1 MADRTSL
8 FSPLRFGSI
17 EAPNRIFMA
26 PLTRNRAHPD
36 GVPADLAQVYYT
48 QRAGAGLI
56 ISEGTQISPM
66 GKGYLDTPGIHDA
79 AQVAAW
85 QPITAAVHAAGGRI
99 FAQIWH
105 VGRISNVSL
114 LPGGAAP
121 VAPSAI
127 KAASMTFTAEGFVP
141 VSEPVALSIEG
152 IAATLEDYRTATVM
166 AREAGFDG
174 VEIHAANGYLIDQ
187 FLQDRTNRREDAYGG
202 PVENRMRF
210 LSEVVDVVTAA
221 WEPGRVGVRL
231 SPLGQANDIGD
242 SDPEALFGAV
252 YRMLS
257 GKGLAYLHIVEAM
270 GGMERSPEAAAMIG
284 RLRSAYDGVY
294 LANGGMDADA
304 AAAAVAAGEVDAVAW
319 GRAFLANPDLP
330 ERFRRG
336 AALNEPDRTT
346 FYGGGAEGYVD
357 YPALDEGDRAA

>member
-1 MADRTSL
+1 MADRSPL
-8 FSPLRFGSI
+8 FSPLRLGAI
-17 EAPNRIFMA
+17 EVPNRVFMA

-36 GVPADLAQVYYT
+36 GVPSDLAQVYYT

-56 ISEGTQISPM
+56 ISEGTQISAV

-85 QPITAAVHAAGGRI
+85 RPITDAVHKAGGRI

-105 VGRISNVSL
+105 VGRISHVSL
-114 LPGGAAP
+114 LPEGAAP

-127 KAASMTFTAEGFVP
+127 RAQSQTFTREGFVP
-141 VSEPVALSIEG
+141 VSEPVELTADG
-152 IAATLEDYRTATVM
+152 IAATLEDYRTATRL

-187 FLQDRTNRREDAYGG
+187 FLQDKTNRRTDSYGG
-202 PVENRMRF
+202 PVENRIRL
-210 LSEVVDVVTAA
+210 LSEVVDAVAES

-231 SPLGQANDIGD
+231 SPLGQANDIAD
-242 SDPEALFGAV
+242 SDPERLFGAV

-257 GKGLAYLHIVEAM
+257 GKGLAYLHVVEAM
-270 GGMERSPEAAAMIG
+270 GGMERSPEARAMIE

-294 LANGGMDADA
+294 VANGGMDADA
-304 AAAAVAAGEVDAVAW
+304 AAAAIAAGEVDAVAW
-319 GRAFLANPDLP
+319 GRAFIANPDLP
-330 ERFRRG
+330 ERFRTA
-336 AALNEPDRTT
+336 AALNEPDRAT
-346 FYGGGAEGYVD
+346 FYGGGAKGYVD
-357 YPALDEGDRAA
+357 YPALSDGRAA